1 MVCFGVCI
9 EWICLYT
16 ALFLLPSIYTGLSSK
31 NENMALELTFI
42 STLIVLIL
50 FVIRFIWVYL
60 WHNSFIKPKKNPLN
74 NFL

>member
-1 MVCFGVCI
+1 MDLSLH
-9 EWICLYT
+9 CLV
-16 ALFLLPSIYTGLSSK
+16 LLPSIYTGLSSK

-60 WHNSFIKPKKNPLN
+60 WHNSFIKPKRIL
-74 NFL
+74 

>member
-1 MVCFGVCI
+1 MDLSLH
-9 EWICLYT
+9 CLV
-16 ALFLLPSIYTGLSSK
+16 LLPSIYTGLSSK

-60 WHNSFIKPKKNPLN
+60 WHN
-74 NFL
+74 FL